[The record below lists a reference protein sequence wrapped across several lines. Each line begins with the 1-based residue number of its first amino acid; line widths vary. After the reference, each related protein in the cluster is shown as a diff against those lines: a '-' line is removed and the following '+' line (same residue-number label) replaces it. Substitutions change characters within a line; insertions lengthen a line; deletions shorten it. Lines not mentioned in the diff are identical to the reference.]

1 MVVNMM
7 KCSPWQSSPAPAT
20 RKFQV
25 TVNQMKLE
33 GFIDGNTEELE
44 SNWRERVVGIR
55 LSWRGERKTV
65 FYRNSRRRRRDF
77 SGERTVV
84 ESGGGGVVEWEDE
97 FQNLCCFT
105 VGSSPGEFCPWDVS
119 FTLLLAECKK
129 GKMNVVGKVSLDI
142 GEMASKKESQLQTKL
157 PITLQLVGGVSR
169 EATLW
174 VSLGFVE
181 IRDDSQDSP
190 ELGHNSI
197 GANPLESHSQ
207 RLEIKTKEKKK
218 QLSQEE
224 VSLGE
229 SDESTTFGSETG
241 STSSPSSETRSMG
254 RVKKVG
260 LFSWKRRRLS
270 FKPEKEKSEPL
281 IKKTSEES
289 DENKDDLDPRLTG
302 SPSVDSTGSG
312 LNQKPIATSEDNWET
327 RELTSRDGQTKL
339 KADLFFASFDQ
350 RSDKAAGESACTA
363 LVAVIAHWLH
373 SNQAAPTPT
382 KPEFDHL
389 IMDGSSEWRNLCQN
403 ETYLT
408 NFPNRHF
415 DLETI
420 LRAGIRPLSVLPDES
435 FVGFFGPEK
444 FEALK
449 GAMSFDDIWGEVSK
463 NSGHP
468 RVYIVSWNDHFFVL
482 KAEVDA
488 YYIIDTLGER
498 LYEGCEN
505 AYILRFDE
513 TTVMYANKEKEK
525 INEGEIEGKKDDEA
539 KEENEEIICRG
550 KECCR
555 EFMKRFLVAIQLK
568 ELESEEEKERVSY
581 YSLHQRLQIEFNFS
595 ICLPSL
601 LLSPSRSPS
610 SPSNLASSLFS
621 NEENTFVSED

>member
-1 MVVNMM
+1 
-7 KCSPWQSSPAPAT
+7 
-20 RKFQV
+20 
-25 TVNQMKLE
+25 
-33 GFIDGNTEELE
+33 
-44 SNWRERVVGIR
+44 
-55 LSWRGERKTV
+55 
-65 FYRNSRRRRRDF
+65 
-77 SGERTVV
+77 
-84 ESGGGGVVEWEDE
+84 
-97 FQNLCCFT
+97 
-105 VGSSPGEFCPWDVS
+105 
-119 FTLLLAECKK
+119 
-129 GKMNVVGKVSLDI
+129 
-142 GEMASKKESQLQTKL
+142 
-157 PITLQLVGGVSR
+157 
-169 EATLW
+169 
-174 VSLGFVE
+174 
-181 IRDDSQDSP
+181 
-190 ELGHNSI
+190 
-197 GANPLESHSQ
+197 
-207 RLEIKTKEKKK
+207 
-218 QLSQEE
+218 
-224 VSLGE
+224 
-229 SDESTTFGSETG
+229 
-241 STSSPSSETRSMG
+241 MG

-382 KPEFDHL
+382 KPEFDNL

-415 DLETI
+415 DLETV

-610 SPSNLASSLFS
+610 SSSNLASSLFS